1 MYRTIRVSHKKGH
14 ITTILVHLVK
24 LLSFVEINKQ
34 LKETDIQAVV
44 YRTINVFYSCIVDIY
59 EG

>member
-24 LLSFVEINKQ
+24 LLNFVEINKQ

-44 YRTINVFYSCIVDIY
+44 
-59 EG
+59 